1 MEAGYEASFSPLPY
15 PSPSKETLVVFLWIC
30 TFVCVCVCVHA
41 CVQGWSKPDVV
52 RNVALPLEGK
62 GGDCA
67 LTPSAGASPRLS
79 CEELRSRGQEAW
91 APSCFKPGQV
101 T

>member
-1 MEAGYEASFSPLPY
+1 MRPLYPLFPTLLLPKKRYLSFFGCAHS
-15 PSPSKETLVVFLWIC
+15 
-30 TFVCVCVCVHA
+30 CVCVCVRV